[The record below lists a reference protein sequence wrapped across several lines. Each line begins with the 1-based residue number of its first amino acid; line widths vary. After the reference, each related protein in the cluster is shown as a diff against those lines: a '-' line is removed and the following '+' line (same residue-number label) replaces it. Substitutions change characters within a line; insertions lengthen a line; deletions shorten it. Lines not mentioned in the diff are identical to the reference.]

1 MVDGRHGLNKVSVQS
16 SAATVH
22 RLLSE
27 HVLILPLSTE
37 GFRVWELREIKS
49 YVKLQLVK
57 VYITAFL

>member
-1 MVDGRHGLNKVSVQS
+1 MVDGRHGLKKVSVQS
-16 SAATVH
+16 SAARVR

-49 YVKLQLVK
+49 YVKLQPVK
-57 VYITAFL
+57 VYITAFF